1 MIKKTTLLLALVGTL
16 SSFNVGAFQS
26 FVVKKI
32 KIEGLQRVSEAAV
45 LNDLPVHVGQNI
57 TQTEAS
63 EVVQALFKTGFFKDV
78 ALARDSDVL
87 VIRVLERP
95 SVSKLT
101 ISGVK
106 EKDKLLK
113 ILRETG
119 LAEGR
124 MYDPFI
130 VSSAQKELEKHYF
143 GRGKYGVKIE
153 PIITEQP
160 SGLIHVKFDITEGDV
175 ARIKQ
180 IKVIGNTS
188 FSEDLL
194 IKDFHSSK
202 TNWLSWFTGSDQY
215 AREKLNAD
223 LETLRSYYMD
233 RGYAYVQVDSV
244 QVSLT
249 PDKKHIYITIQITE
263 GEKYC
268 FGDMAISGDFVVN
281 QNKLTPLLM
290 PLKKGSPFS
299 RKALLDVKQAI
310 EDQLGN
316 EGYSNAEVAP
326 GLNVHE
332 DSKEIGINFQ
342 IKQGK
347 RVYVRRIQ
355 ITGNVTTKD
364 EVLRRELPQMEGT
377 WVSTSQIKEGK
388 EKILRRGY
396 ASEIEIETIQVPG
409 TPDQVDLIYKVEE
422 ARLGQIGAGLGY
434 SGTEKLMLNFS
445 ISQENFFGT
454 GKTVDFSLDKS
465 KGSSN
470 YAFGYQDPYFTIDG
484 IGMGFSGYYNKSH
497 LSRTTNI
504 SDYITD
510 TVGAEVR
517 FVFPMGKYDAFDISL
532 GYDNTHL
539 KIDQLYAAREL
550 ADFTRQYGSKFD
562 EYVLGFGWRYNSL
575 DQRIFPK
582 RGLMQSFS
590 FRFALPGAKQQHYKA
605 TYEISWFQPV
615 SDNERWIVN
624 LSSTLGYG
632 NGYGKT
638 SKMPFY
644 RHFFAGGTRYVRG
657 FEENSLGRKDSL
669 GRAFGGNALVAGT
682 AALIFP
688 NPIKPDAKSVRTAL
702 FFDAGQVY
710 DTHNRKEH
718 NNALR
723 SKHRSNGLRYSVGVS
738 LAWHSPLGAPLTF
751 SLAKPLNVK
760 VGDEKRTFTFWMGT
774 QF

>member
-1 MIKKTTLLLALVGTL
+1 MKKTSLILALVGAL
-16 SSFNVGAFQS
+16 SSFSVGAFQP

-32 KIEGLQRVSEAAV
+32 KVEGLQRVSEAAV
-45 LNDLPVHVGQNI
+45 LNDLPIHIGQNV
-57 TQTEAS
+57 TQAEAS
-63 EVVQALFKTGFFKDV
+63 EAVRALFKTGFFKDV
-78 ALARDSDVL
+78 TLARDGDVL
-87 VIRVLERP
+87 VIQVFERP

-101 ISGVK
+101 VSGIKDK
-106 EKDKLLK
+106 EKVLK
-113 ILRETG
+113 VLREAG

-130 VSSAQKELEKHYF
+130 VSTAQKELEKYYF
-143 GRGKYGVKIE
+143 SKGKYGVKIE
-153 PIITEQP
+153 PLVAEQ
-160 SGLIHVKFDITEGDV
+160 SASLMNVKFSITEGDV

-180 IKVIGNTS
+180 IKIIGNAS
-188 FSEDLL
+188 FPESAL

-202 TNWLSWFTGSDQY
+202 TNWLSWFSNDDQY
-215 AREKLNAD
+215 AKEKLNAD

-249 PDKKHIYITIQITE
+249 PDKKHIYITLQITE
-263 GEKYC
+263 GDKYS
-268 FGDMAISGDFVVN
+268 FKDMRLAGDFVVSE
-281 QNKLTPLLM
+281 NKLLPLLA
-290 PLKKGSPFS
+290 PLKKGSSFS
-299 RKALLDVKQAI
+299 RKALLDVKQTI
-310 EDQLGN
+310 EDQLGS
-316 EGYSNAEVAP
+316 EGYSNSEVDP
-326 GLNVHE
+326 DLKVQE
-332 DSKEIGINFQ
+332 DTKEIDITFR

-355 ITGNVTTKD
+355 ITGNATTKD

-396 ASEIEIETIQVPG
+396 ASEIEIETVPIPG
-409 TPDQVDLIYKVEE
+409 TTDQVDLIYKVEE

-434 SGTEKLMLNFS
+434 SGSEKLMFNFS

-497 LSRTTNI
+497 LSRTSNI

-517 FVFPMGKYDAFDISL
+517 FVFPMSKYDAFDISL

-539 KIDQLYAAREL
+539 KIDKRYAAREL
-550 ADFTRQYGSKFD
+550 VNFVNKFGHKFD
-562 EYVLGFGWRYNSL
+562 EYILGLGWRYNSL

-582 RGLMQSFS
+582 SGLMQSLAV
-590 FRFALPGAKQQHYKA
+590 RFALPGAKQQHYKA
-605 TYEISWFQPV
+605 TYEVSWFRPI

-624 LSSTLGYG
+624 LASSLGYG

-638 SKMPFY
+638 PMMPFY
-644 RHFFAGGTRYVRG
+644 RHFFAGGTRFVRG
-657 FEENSLGRKDSL
+657 FEENSLGPKDTM
-669 GRAFGGNALVAGT
+669 GRSFGGNAMVAGT

-710 DTHNRKEH
+710 DTRDRGKD
-718 NNALR
+718 NNGLSFR
-723 SKHRSNGLRYSVGVS
+723 HKSNGLRYSLGVS

-760 VGDEKRTFTFWMGT
+760 AGDERRTFNFWMGT